1 MTVAAVLTQLATVE
15 ATITGIKRAHDETP
29 ESLSEFPCFI
39 NYPRRGTVTPA
50 PGGVALAIKGLH
62 TVVCELHITRQ
73 DLPTAES
80 VARPFIDRFVKA
92 VWADPKLG
100 NTVDTVNEIRYEYG
114 RLEFGREQH
123 LGIRFE
129 VDFKLQESVS

>member
-1 MTVAAVLTQLATVE
+1 MTVAAVLTQLSVVE
-15 ATITGIKRAHDETP
+15 ADITGVVRAYDETP
-29 ESLSEFPCFI
+29 ESLSEFPCFV

-50 PGGVALAIKGLH
+50 PGSVSRAIKGIH

-73 DLPTAES
+73 NLPTAEGT
-80 VARPFIDRFVKA
+80 ARPFIDRFCKKVF
-92 VWADPKLG
+92 ADPKLG

-114 RLEFGREQH
+114 RLDFGGEQH
-123 LGIRFE
+123 LGVRFE

>member
-1 MTVAAVLTQLATVE
+1 MTVAAVLSQLAIVE
-15 ATITGIKRAHDETP
+15 ATITGVKRAHDETP

-39 NYPRRGTVTPA
+39 NYPRRGTVTPVDA
-50 PGGVALAIKGLH
+50 CLAVHGLH

-73 DLPTAES
+73 DLPTAEG
-80 VARPFIDRFVKA
+80 VARPFIDLFVKA
-92 VWADPKLG
+92 VWADPKLS
-100 NTVDTVNEIRYEYG
+100 NTCDTVNEIRYEYG

>member
-1 MTVAAVLTQLATVE
+1 MTVAAVLTRLSVIEDAISGVV
-15 ATITGIKRAHDETP
+15 RAHDETP

-73 DLPTAES
+73 VLPTAEG
-80 VARPFIDRFVKA
+80 VARPFIDLFCKA
-92 VWADPKLG
+92 IFADPKLG
-100 NTVDTVNEIRYEYG
+100 NTVDTVNEMRYEYG
-114 RLEFGREQH
+114 RLEFGKEQH
-123 LGIRFE
+123 LGVRFE